1 MNSGTYCLILRLDTP
16 KAIQIGRLGRGFFP
30 KGYYVY
36 VGSALNGLE
45 QRIGRHLSPRK
56 KKHWHIDYLM
66 EHTRTIGTQE
76 IYSIEKRECTFSE
89 KVGNISQG
97 IPMEGFGSSDCLCNS
112 HLYFFSE
119 NPLPHAQFERIW
131 NQ

>member
-16 KAIQIGRLGRGFFP
+16 RVIQIGRLGSGYFP

-45 QRIGRHLSPRK
+45 QRIGRHSSTQK
-56 KKHWHIDYLM
+56 KIHWHIDYLL
-66 EHTRTIGTQE
+66 EHSGMIGTRK

-89 KVGNISQG
+89 KVRTISRG
-97 IPMEGFGSSDCLCNS
+97 IPMEGFGSSDCRCSS
-112 HLYFFSE
+112 HLFFFSE
-119 NPLPHAQFERIW
+119 NPASDALFERLW
-131 NQ
+131 D